1 MRKTFLML
9 IISIISSGIVLA
21 DEWDDFSA
29 VNKAWDNQKTF
40 TNQDFEQVMDV
51 LEEKKAAKDEKQ
63 QKKKFK
69 KIIGGGTSL
78 HSELDPKAEIIIQ
91 DPVKKNEDGALV
103 NIPVNIIIDEQVL
116 EKGFYKIIAQKDENG
131 DVYLLFY
138 QSQFFKGK
146 VRATETKDD
155 FGEEEIDFA
164 KMLPYNDSFVKIIFG
179 SIDINAYA
187 YILYKH
193 DVL

>member
-1 MRKTFLML
+1 MVTIF
-9 IISIISSGIVLA
+9 SSLALA
-21 DEWDDFSA
+21 DEWDEFSA
-29 VNKAWDNQKTF
+29 VNRAWDGQKTF
-40 TNQDFEQVMDV
+40 TNQDFEQVMDA
-51 LEEKKAAKDEKQ
+51 LEEKKTVKEEKQ
-63 QKKKFK
+63 RKKKFK

-78 HSELDPKAEIIIQ
+78 HSELEPTADIIIQ
-91 DPVKKNEDGALV
+91 EPVKKNENGALV

-155 FGEEEIDFA
+155 FGEEDIDFA
-164 KMLPYNDSFVKIIFG
+164 KMIPYNDSFVKIIFG
-179 SIDINAYA
+179 SMDVNAYA